1 MGLPEKIT
9 EIEAQLAK
17 TQVNKATE
25 HHVGMLKAK
34 LARLKAEL
42 ASPAKGGGGPSAGF
56 DVKKSG
62 NASVVFIGLPSVG
75 KSTML
80 NALTGSKSKIAAYA
94 FTTLTCIPG
103 MLHYKGADIQLL
115 DLPGIIAGAKTGRG
129 RGKEVLAV
137 ARNADL
143 ILLIVD
149 SFDPHYAAKLASE
162 LYGIGIRLDAEPP
175 RMTLHR
181 TDKGGLNIFFDKP
194 NTKMTQK
201 TFEAILNEYG
211 YFSANVIVHEDISAD
226 QLIDFLVDTRRYIPS
241 LIVLNKIDLLKKNVL
256 AKLDLGDEFVGIS
269 AQKNRGID
277 ELKEAIYRKLRL
289 IRVYTKSRHEGVD
302 DDVPLM
308 VREGSTIE
316 QACVGLHRDLAENFK
331 YAFVWGPSAK
341 FPGQRAGRDHKLKD
355 GDTFYVRLK

>member
-1 MGLPEKIT
+1 MGVPEKIA
-9 EIEAQLAK
+9 ELELELSK
-17 TQVNKATE
+17 TQINKATE
-25 HHVGMLKAK
+25 HHIGLVKAK
-34 LARLKAEL
+34 IARLKAEVT
-42 ASPAKGGGGPSAGF
+42 AKGGGGGPSGGF
-56 DVKKSG
+56 DVKKAG

-80 NALTGSKSKIAAYA
+80 NALTGAKSKTAAYA

-103 MLHYKGADIQLL
+103 MMRYKGAEIQLL
-115 DLPGIIAGAKTGRG
+115 DLPGIIAGAKTGKG

-149 SFDPHYAAKLASE
+149 ANDPYYVAKLKDE
-162 LYGIGIRLDAEPP
+162 LYGIGIRLDQAPP

-181 TDKGGLNIFFDKP
+181 TEKGGLSIYFDKP
-194 NTKMTQK
+194 NTKITRK

-211 YFSANVIVHEDISAD
+211 IFSANIIVHEDITAD
-226 QLIDFLVDTRRYIPS
+226 QLIDFLVGTRRYIPS
-241 LIVLNKIDLLKKNVL
+241 LVVLNKVDLMKKADLARLKM
-256 AKLDLGDEFVGIS
+256 ADEFVPIS
-269 AQKNRGID
+269 AQKDVGIA
-277 ELKEAIYRKLRL
+277 ELKESIYKKLRL
-289 IRVYTKSRHEGVD
+289 IRVYTRSRNEDRD

-341 FPGQRAGRDHKLKD
+341 FPGQRAGRDHVLKD
-355 GDTFYVRLK
+355 GDKFYVRLK